1 MLVSVALSLLAASS
15 QAVTTPVPAPLRA
28 VADANRRVCVPARDS
43 AGKPTGR
50 VICRTAIEWES
61 FLRDHG
67 YIDSAPH
74 PRQTADSFV
83 APDQLYRPRR

>member
-1 MLVSVALSLLAASS
+1 MLIPVALAFLTASS
-15 QAVTTPVPAPLRA
+15 PAATPVALPIRPAAERE
-28 VADANRRVCVPARDS
+28 RRICVPARDA
-43 AGKPTGR
+43 AGRPTGA
-50 VICRTAIEWES
+50 VICRTALEWES

-67 YIDSAPH
+67 YVDSAPH

>member
-1 MLVSVALSLLAASS
+1 MIIPVALSLLAASS
-15 QAVTTPVPAPLRA
+15 PATIPVAVPIRA
-28 VADANRRVCVPARDS
+28 AAVRGRRICVPARDA
-43 AGKPTGR
+43 AGKVIGA

>member
-1 MLVSVALSLLAASS
+1 MLVPVALSLLAASS
-15 QAVTTPVPAPLRA
+15 PAATPVAAPVRA
-28 VADANRRVCVPARDS
+28 AAARSRRVCVPARDA
-43 AGKPTGR
+43 AGKATGA
-50 VICRTAIEWES
+50 VICRTATEWES